1 MIALDGAHVVFMVIG
16 QNLIKLTL
24 MKKIII
30 TFVIILPLIIFN
42 KNIISQLIIFTTSK
56 LTDRNISIETIDIDY
71 LKKKIILNSVK
82 VESTKKI
89 YDDLYKA
96 NEEFRTTSRTKLA
109 RSLKQKNDSP
119 RSGTHR
125 VVVKK
130 YLEKLGWQWTPTM
143 FIGQGCKVHLKKD
156 ELPSGTL
163 IVSCSKHITVVKD
176 GVLHDTYDCSR
187 RGTRCVYGYWTK
199 PN

>member
-1 MIALDGAHVVFMVIG
+1 
-16 QNLIKLTL
+16 
-24 MKKIII
+24 MKIYK
-30 TFVIILPLIIFN
+30 
-42 KNIISQLIIFTTSK
+42 
-56 LTDRNISIETIDIDY
+56 ETILGKLRQWFYKWFDRQ
-71 LKKKIILNSVK
+71 
-82 VESTKKI
+82 VEKSFQR
-89 YDDLYKA
+89 KA
-96 NEEFRTTSRTKLA
+96 NKQFRTSSKTKLA

-130 YLEKLGWQWTPTM
+130 YLQKLGWQWTPTM

-176 GVLHDTYDCSR
+176 GVLYDTHDCSR
-187 RGTRCVYGYWTK
+187 NGTRCVYGYWTK